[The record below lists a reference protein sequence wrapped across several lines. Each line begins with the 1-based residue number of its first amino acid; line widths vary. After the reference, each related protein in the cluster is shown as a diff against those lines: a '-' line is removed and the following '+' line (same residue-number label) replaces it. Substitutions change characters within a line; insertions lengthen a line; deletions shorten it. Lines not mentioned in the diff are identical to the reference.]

1 MVHYIYKYISFFYAY
16 WVHSWKLKKIHS
28 IEKRLA
34 NSGGN
39 YTAKRIIV
47 YFHALA
53 VLAVPLI
60 SISVQTHTPFVRVSA
75 L

>member
-1 MVHYIYKYISFFYAY
+1 MQI
-16 WVHSWKLKKIHS
+16 KKIHS
-28 IEKRLA
+28 VEKRLA